1 MYGLKRKENIMIPI
15 VYTVSE
21 VAELLCISRSH
32 AYRLVNQGLLPVLDL
47 GTRKVIP
54 KEYLD
59 KWLKEN
65 KKKWDDKSRC
75 LCSGYVLSDCKE
87 ISEECVK
94 KWLRFDRWIKKKNEP
109 YDTGSRGVLPVSHK
123 V

>member
-1 MYGLKRKENIMIPI
+1 MIPI

-32 AYRLVNQGLLPVLDL
+32 AYRLVNQGRLPVLDL

-65 KKKWDDKSRC
+65 KKEVR
-75 LCSGYVLSDCKE
+75 
-87 ISEECVK
+87 
-94 KWLRFDRWIKKKNEP
+94 
-109 YDTGSRGVLPVSHK
+109 
-123 V
+123 